1 MKIYCHAAGAY
12 APDRLA
18 PDVPREQIRFRMW
31 STPASEP
38 GPTVKTVSILD
49 LGNAAREVVASER
62 AAVANRVEDLK
73 RQSEALRQL
82 VVGVEEQHG
91 EAVRLLRRMDE
102 LLGSA
107 PQLPLDVLGGEL
119 RGQRLREIAVSVL
132 RRKRDVGQEI
142 HYTEWL
148 AMLEELG
155 ARVGGRNPKA
165 TFLTQIAQAPDVESV
180 RPRSGL
186 YRLRAG

>member
-1 MKIYCHAAGAY
+1 
-12 APDRLA
+12 
-18 PDVPREQIRFRMW
+18 
-31 STPASEP
+31 
-38 GPTVKTVSILD
+38 VSILD

-62 AAVANRVEDLK
+62 AAVATRVEDLK

-82 VVGVEEQHG
+82 VVGVQEQHG

-132 RRKRDVGQEI
+132 RRTRDVGQEI

-165 TFLTQIAQAPDVESV
+165 TFLTQIAQATDVESV

>member
-1 MKIYCHAAGAY
+1 M
-12 APDRLA
+12 
-18 PDVPREQIRFRMW
+18 
-31 STPASEP
+31 
-38 GPTVKTVSILD
+38 SILD

-62 AAVANRVEDLK
+62 AAVATRVEDLK

-82 VVGVEEQHG
+82 VVGVQEQHG

-107 PQLPLDVLGGEL
+107 PQLPLDGLGGEL

-165 TFLTQIAQAPDVESV
+165 TFLTQIAQATDVESV